1 MLMMSCATALR
12 KLEAAYKIDGNHKH
26 GYQYSHREQCVQDDL
41 KITLG
46 LNIVQ
51 AINEMHTKG

>member
-1 MLMMSCATALR
+1 MSCATALR
-12 KLEAAYKIDGNHKH
+12 KLKAAYEIDGNHKH
-26 GYQYSHREQCVQDDL
+26 GYQYSLWEQCEQDDL